1 MKTSVIGFPRVGKLR
16 ELKFVTEKFFR
27 GEADVAEL
35 EKTGKE
41 IRLEQWKWQKD
52 SRIDFIPS
60 GDFSFYDTILD
71 AAVLFNI
78 IPKRYKTLGL
88 SEQDTYFAGNKLVDE
103 YLEAKENGFETKPV
117 IAGPFTLL
125 KLIRFVGEKG
135 TRDFAGQLCEAYC
148 ELVGKLEKAGA
159 AWIQFDEPYLVHDL
173 TKEDQELFV
182 ELYDK
187 ILSQKKGVKIL
198 LQTYFGD
205 VRDVYE
211 TVAAMDFD
219 GIGLDF
225 IEGKETAALVGKY
238 GFPEDKLLF
247 AGVVNGKNIWRN
259 HYQKTLDLLEGLQ
272 AKNISVV
279 ISTSCSLLHVP
290 YTLQNEG
297 KLQENVGKHLQREKK
312 AIRCRKTQDCLHKQ
326 ETVVIR
332 RFRSV
337 FLR

>member
-1 MKTSVIGFPRVGKLR
+1 MVP
-16 ELKFVTEKFFR
+16 
-27 GEADVAEL
+27 
-35 EKTGKE
+35 E
-41 IRLEQWKWQKD
+41 IED
-52 SRIDFIPS
+52 
-60 GDFSFYDTILD
+60 DTTISL
-71 AAVLFNI
+71 
-78 IPKRYKTLGL
+78 
-88 SEQDTYFAGNKLVDE
+88 AGNKLVDE

-297 KLQENVGKHLQREKK
+297 K
-312 AIRCRKTQDCLHKQ
+312 HKIFC
-326 ETVVIR
+326 TNKR
-332 RFRSV
+332 
-337 FLR
+337 LW